1 MAFTLWWRAL
11 TALLFIVG
19 STCAAYAQSLPSLRA
34 VPPLQPHLVD
44 ETSTLDASQHQAL
57 KAQLAAIEQQHGA
70 QVVVLM
76 VADTAPEDIASF
88 SNRVANTWKM
98 GRREVGDG
106 VLIVIAKDA
115 RRMRI
120 EVAKAL
126 EGAIPDIAAARII
139 DEAMKP
145 RFREG
150 DFAGGIQAAIEQLG
164 ALIAGEELPPPES
177 THSNHDDLDWTDLA
191 VFLFFGVVLAG
202 PVARSMLGQG
212 LGSMLMGAG
221 AGWLSFLATSSMLL
235 SIAAGLAALIYTW
248 VFAGRSGP
256 LVSGHAG
263 DVGSHDW
270 GSSWESSAGS
280 DDDGGWSSG
289 GGGDFGGGGASGDW

>member
-1 MAFTLWWRAL
+1 MPLTLWWRAL
-11 TALLFIVG
+11 AALLLIVG
-19 STCAAYAQSLPSLRA
+19 STCSTYAQSLPELRA
-34 VPPLQPHLVD
+34 VPPATSPLID

-76 VADTAPEDIASF
+76 VPNTAPEDIASF

-106 VLIVIAKDA
+106 VLIVIAKDD

-139 DEAMKP
+139 DEAIKP

-221 AGWLSFLATSSMLL
+221 VGWLSFLATSSMLL

-248 VFAGRSGP
+248 IFAGRSDP
-256 LVSGHAG
+256 LVSG
-263 DVGSHDW
+263 
-270 GSSWESSAGS
+270 SSGNAGS
-280 DDDGGWSSG
+280 YDLGQQRRQQQ
-289 GGGDFGGGGASGDW
+289 

>member
-1 MAFTLWWRAL
+1 MALTLWWRAL
-11 TALLFIVG
+11 AALLLIVG
-19 STCAAYAQSLPSLRA
+19 STCSTYAQSLPELRA
-34 VPPLQPHLVD
+34 VPPATSPLID

-76 VADTAPEDIASF
+76 VPNTAPEDIASF

-106 VLIVIAKDA
+106 VLIVIAKDD

-139 DEAMKP
+139 DEAIKP

-221 AGWLSFLATSSMLL
+221 AGWLAFLATSSMLL

-256 LVSGHAG
+256 LVSGHAS

-270 GSSWESSAGS
+270 GNSWESSAGS